1 MQDTT
6 TPATPPNRAR
16 RALVALATAA
26 LLGGCTGLDTRTG
39 SGPAL
44 ERSPLPGY
52 VSGERYYY
60 NNGRTERVDS
70 TRGDRVTWKDDRGI
84 RLTRSRS
91 PVYPELERKANSSH
105 IEHRIDGMDN
115 GELWPLSGGRSTD
128 FVSDK
133 TRTDKR
139 TGRVNTKRRYWI
151 CRVDGTETVQV
162 RMGTFDTWRVACERV
177 HRKKAQKNK
186 LRTWYYAP
194 EVGHYVLKTYGRK
207 YDPKP
212 YRRIELTGIRPPTK
226 ALGVD
231 SKARKREYASFQKAL
246 EKAASGETV
255 TWKDRKSGVVVRT
268 TPTATLQ
275 TGDGHYCRT
284 YRQEISPNPGNRIYP
299 GIACRSDDGR
309 WRIPRS

>member
-6 TPATPPNRAR
+6 TPATPPHRGR
-16 RALVALATAA
+16 LALAALATAT

-44 ERSPLPGY
+44 EQATLPAY

-60 NNGRTERVDS
+60 DNGRTERVSS
-70 TRGDRVTWKDDRGI
+70 TSGDRVIWKDDRGI
-84 RLTRSRS
+84 RLTRSRN
-91 PVYPELERKANSSH
+91 PVYPELERKAKSSH
-105 IEHRIDGMDN
+105 TERRVDGIDN
-115 GELWPLSGGRSTD
+115 GELWPLAGGRSTD

-139 TGRVNTKRRYWI
+139 TGLVKSKRRYWI
-151 CRVDGTETVQV
+151 CRVDGTETIQV
-162 RMGTFDTWRVACERV
+162 RMGTFDTWRVTCERV

-194 EVGHYVLKTYGRK
+194 EVGHYVLKTYGQK

-212 YRRIELTGIRPPTK
+212 YRRIELTGIRPPTE

-246 EKAASGETV
+246 EKAATGETV
-255 TWKDRKSGVVVRT
+255 TWKDRESGVVVRT
-268 TPTATLQ
+268 TPTATMQ
-275 TGDGHYCRT
+275 TGDGRYCRT
-284 YRQEISPNPGNRIYP
+284 YRQEVSPNPGNRVYP

-309 WRIPRS
+309 WRIPRG

>member
-1 MQDTT
+1 MQDSN
-6 TPATPPNRAR
+6 TPATTLNRGR
-16 RALVALATAA
+16 LALVALATAA
-26 LLGGCTGLDTRTG
+26 LIGGCSGLDTRTTA
-39 SGPAL
+39 GPAL
-44 ERSPLPGY
+44 ERASLPTY
-52 VSGERYYY
+52 VRSERYYY
-60 NNGRTERVDS
+60 SNGRKERV
-70 TRGDRVTWKDDRGI
+70 RRVDGERIEWKDDRDI
-84 RLTRSRS
+84 RLTRSRGLI
-91 PVYPELERKANSSH
+91 YPDLERKAKSSH
-105 IEHRIDGMDN
+105 TERRIDDI
-115 GELWPLSGGRSTD
+115 ELAAIWPLAGSRSTD

-139 TGRVNTKRRYWI
+139 TGRVKTKRRYWI
-151 CRVDGTETVQV
+151 CRVDGTERVEV
-162 RMGTFDTWRVACERV
+162 RMGTFDTWRVTCERI
-177 HRKKAQKNK
+177 HRKKAQKNR

-194 EVGHYVLKTYGRK
+194 EVGHFVLKSYSRK

-226 ALGVD
+226 ELGVD

-246 EKAASGETV
+246 EKTATGETV

-284 YRQEISPNPGNRIYP
+284 YRQEVSPNPGNRVYP

-309 WRIPRS
+309 WRIPRG